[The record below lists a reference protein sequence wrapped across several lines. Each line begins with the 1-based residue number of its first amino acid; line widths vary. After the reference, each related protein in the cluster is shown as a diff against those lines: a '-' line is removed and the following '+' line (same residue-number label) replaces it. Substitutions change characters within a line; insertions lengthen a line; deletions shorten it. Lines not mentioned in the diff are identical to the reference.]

1 MRRQTLL
8 PPNAVGPSFC
18 PPPDLII
25 FDCDGVLIDS
35 ELIACRVLSD
45 ALGEAGIAIPAEE
58 IAERYVGL
66 TGEAIFAD
74 LKARTGRSI
83 PEGFRERT
91 RPRLEAAFE
100 TELQPMPGV
109 AALLAALPVRACVAS
124 GSPPDRL
131 HHSLT
136 LTGLKDRFAPHIFS
150 ATQVARGKPAPDL
163 FLLAASRMGVA
174 PETCWVVEDSR
185 AGIEAARAAGM
196 TALGFAGGSHCRDGH
211 GDKLRRAGAALVLQR
226 MEQLAE
232 LLAALR

>member
-1 MRRQTLL
+1 MPSL
-8 PPNAVGPSFC
+8 PPAR
-18 PPPDLII
+18 PDLVI

-45 ALGEAGIAIPAEE
+45 ALGEVGIAIPAEE

-66 TGEAIFAD
+66 TGDAIFAD

-100 TELQPMPGV
+100 TGLQPMPGIL
-109 AALLAALPVRACVAS
+109 ALLAALPVRACVAS

-131 HHSLT
+131 HHSLAVA
-136 LTGLKDRFAPHIFS
+136 GLFDRFTPHIFS
-150 ATQVARGKPAPDL
+150 AAQVARGKPAPDL

-174 PETCWVVEDSR
+174 PEACWVVEDSR
-185 AGIEAARAAGM
+185 AGIEAAQAAGM

-211 GDKLRRAGAALVLQR
+211 PEKLRQAGAVLVFQRLQ
-226 MEQLAE
+226 ELAD
-232 LLAALR
+232 LLAVSR